1 MAYPDLM
8 FLSQIP
14 VHRIFDDAFEDM
26 KLKTLLGDE
35 TLHAMN
41 IPCERDDI
49 IARQE
54 MFSAMKNSEA
64 RDHMTLLKEN
74 ITAVSTLAERY
85 ENARCD
91 SERYILFANLAKAIS
106 HFFSNASKNI
116 LPSELYTRF
125 CDYFAKRCENTNY
138 KQLVSDLDVLMP
150 KVEDITVSQ
159 YKISGDNVK
168 VSLDTAVPYVE
179 RLLADAECL
188 GIARPRMQAME
199 ARVLDCSVIEATA
212 KLHPD
217 LFSALGD
224 FHSRHKNFYEREL
237 LLYRTSI
244 TFYTEI
250 CDMLD
255 MISSKGIPVC
265 FPKIASQKKID
276 ISSAYDITLLT
287 KGETNIIPNDVYFDE
302 KEPFFYLTGANGGG
316 KTTYLRTVGISTIL
330 FLNGCPCPCER
341 AEIYPLHNV
350 FTHFPRD
357 ERFDNAGR
365 NAEEQIRVKNILDA
379 TDHTALVLL
388 NETYSTTS
396 EEVAMQQTAA
406 LAETMYRGGEFG
418 VYVTHQHSTSDGEIP
433 YLNVIIDVNDSNRR
447 TYKVARQNSVY
458 SSYARDILQKYSLT
472 KEELDRRF
480 GNIN

>member
-116 LPSELYTRF
+116 LPAELYTRF

-150 KVEDITVSQ
+150 KIEGITVSQ

-217 LFSALGD
+217 LFSSLGD

-244 TFYTEI
+244 SFYTEI

-276 ISSAYDITLLT
+276 ISSAYEITLLT
-287 KGETNIIPNDVYFDE
+287 KGESNIIPNDVYFDE

>member
-116 LPSELYTRF
+116 LPAGLYTRF
-125 CDYFAKRCENTNY
+125 CNYFAKRCENTNY

-150 KVEDITVSQ
+150 KIEGITVSQ

-244 TFYTEI
+244 SFYSEI

-287 KGETNIIPNDVYFDE
+287 
-302 KEPFFYLTGANGGG
+302 
-316 KTTYLRTVGISTIL
+316 
-330 FLNGCPCPCER
+330 
-341 AEIYPLHNV
+341 
-350 FTHFPRD
+350 
-357 ERFDNAGR
+357 
-365 NAEEQIRVKNILDA
+365 
-379 TDHTALVLL
+379 
-388 NETYSTTS
+388 
-396 EEVAMQQTAA
+396 
-406 LAETMYRGGEFG
+406 
-418 VYVTHQHSTSDGEIP
+418 
-433 YLNVIIDVNDSNRR
+433 
-447 TYKVARQNSVY
+447 
-458 SSYARDILQKYSLT
+458 
-472 KEELDRRF
+472 
-480 GNIN
+480 